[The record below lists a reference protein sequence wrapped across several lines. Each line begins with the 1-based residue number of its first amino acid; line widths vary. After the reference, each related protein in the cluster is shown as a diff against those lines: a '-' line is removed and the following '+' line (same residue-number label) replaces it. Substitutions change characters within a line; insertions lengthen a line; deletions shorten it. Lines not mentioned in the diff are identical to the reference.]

1 MELSLGRED
10 KKNRTTHH
18 GMARLPPV
26 RCCDGAGTSG
36 RPGLFER
43 IIVDADA
50 TVCSAMARG
59 PFAAT
64 ARLIILS
71 VTMSRPG
78 LHDGKSPFP
87 HVLHVASI
95 FVSIQHSTRDGA

>member
-1 MELSLGRED
+1 MELSLRRED

-26 RCCDGAGTSG
+26 RCSDGAGTSC

-43 IIVDADA
+43 IIDDADA
-50 TVCSAMARG
+50 TICSAMARG

-64 ARLIILS
+64 ARLISLS
-71 VTMSRPG
+71 VTMSQPG
-78 LHDGKSPFP
+78 LHDGKSPLP
-87 HVLHVASI
+87 DVIQIASI
-95 FVSIQHSTRDGA
+95 FVSILHSTRGDA